1 MIAAIL
7 VPLLSFLAV
16 AGFVAYVGTRLGSL
30 FGVRR
35 RRYLY
40 LIAGAIILAALM
52 TSQLTAS
59 RDSLLVD
66 RAYLVS
72 GVLLGLLFYVFI
84 WLLVFELL
92 RPLLRIPARAAGV
105 AVLLLAAFTTGYGVW
120 NAYRFETRIID
131 VTVPKLARPIEVAVL
146 ADVHMG
152 GHRGKAY
159 LERVV
164 AAINAIDP
172 DIIVMPGDLAD
183 STAILKDENFA
194 PLARLKAPAYFA
206 TGNHDTY
213 IDEKRLIAIAQKQGV
228 HVLHNQVVSV
238 DGLQIAGLDYMN
250 ADDKA
255 FDLHPSPGKATIERT
270 LPKLGL
276 DPSRPSILIH
286 HSPVGIQYADQA
298 GVDLFIAGHTHDGGQ
313 IFPATLLAKWLFF
326 PYSNGLYRI
335 GKMQLF
341 VSPGIGTFMLPLR
354 VGTRNELTLLRLRP
368 ARRSSE
374 LTAAR
379 R

>member
-1 MIAAIL
+1 
-7 VPLLSFLAV
+7 LA
-16 AGFVAYVGTRLGSL
+16 
-30 FGVRR
+30 
-35 RRYLY
+35 
-40 LIAGAIILAALM
+40 
-52 TSQLTAS
+52 
-59 RDSLLVD
+59 
-66 RAYLVS
+66 
-72 GVLLGLLFYVFI
+72 
-84 WLLVFELL
+84 FELL
-92 RPLLRIPARAAGV
+92 RPLLRIPARSAGV
-105 AVLLLAAFTTGYGVW
+105 AVLLLATFTTGYGVW
-120 NAYRFETRIID
+120 NAYRFETRVID
-131 VTVPKLARPIEVAVL
+131 VAMPKLTRPIDVAVL
-146 ADVHMG
+146 ADVQMG

-164 AAINAIDP
+164 AATNATDP

-183 STAILKDENFA
+183 STAILEDENFA
-194 PLARLKAPAYFA
+194 PLARLKAPTYFA

-213 IDEKRLIAIAQKQGV
+213 IDEKRLIAIAQRQGV
-228 HVLHNQVVSV
+228 HVLHNEVVSV

-286 HSPVGIQYADQA
+286 HSPVGTQYADQA

-313 IFPATLLAKWLFF
+313 IFPATLLAKWLLF

-335 GKMQLF
+335 GNMQLF

-368 ARRSSE
+368 AR
-374 LTAAR
+374 
-379 R
+379 

>member
-7 VPLLSFLAV
+7 ALLVAFSVAV
-16 AGFVAYVGTRLGSL
+16 GFVAYVGTRLGSF
-30 FGVRR
+30 FGIRR
-35 RRYLY
+35 RHLS
-40 LIAGAIILAALM
+40 LVAGAIILAALT

-59 RDSLLVD
+59 QDSVLID

-92 RPLLRIPARAAGV
+92 RPLLRIPTRAAGV
-105 AVLLLAAFTTGYGVW
+105 AVLLLAASTTGYGVW

-131 VTVPKLARPIEVAVL
+131 VAVPKLARPVEVAVL
-146 ADVHMG
+146 ADVHLG
-152 GHRGKAY
+152 GHRGKTY

-164 AAINAIDP
+164 AATNAIAP
-172 DIIVMPGDLAD
+172 DIVVMPGDLAD
-183 STAILKDENFA
+183 SNAILKDENFA
-194 PLARLKAPAYFA
+194 PLARLKAPVYFA

-213 IDEKRLIAIAQKQGV
+213 IDQKRLIAIAQKQGV
-228 HVLHNQVVSV
+228 RVLRNEVVSV

-255 FDLHPSPGKATIERT
+255 FNLHPSPGKATIEST

-286 HSPVGIQYADQA
+286 HSPVGTQYADQA
-298 GVDLFIAGHTHDGGQ
+298 GVDLFIAGHTHGGGQ
-313 IFPATLLAKWLFF
+313 IFPATLLANRLVY
-326 PYSNGLYRI
+326 PYSSGLYRI
-335 GKMQLF
+335 GAMQLV
-341 VSPGIGTFMLPLR
+341 VSPGIGTFMSPLR
-354 VGTRNELTLLRLRP
+354 VGTRNEITLLRLRP
-368 ARRSSE
+368 AN
-374 LTAAR
+374 
-379 R
+379 

>member
-1 MIAAIL
+1 MIATVL
-7 VPLLSFLAV
+7 VPLLAFLVVVAV
-16 AGFVAYVGTRLGSL
+16 VAYVGTRLGSL
-30 FGVRR
+30 IGVRR
-35 RRYLY
+35 RLYFY
-40 LIAGAIILAALM
+40 LITGAIIVAALT

-59 RDSLLVD
+59 WDSVLID

-105 AVLLLAAFTTGYGVW
+105 AVLLLATFTTGYGVW
-120 NAYRFETRIID
+120 NAYRFETRTID
-131 VTVPKLARPIEVAVL
+131 VTVPQLVRPIEVAVL
-146 ADVHMG
+146 TDVHLG

-172 DIIVMPGDLAD
+172 DIVVISGDLAD
-183 STAILKDENFA
+183 SNAILKGENFA
-194 PLARLKAPAYFA
+194 PLARFKAPVYFA

-213 IDEKRLIAIAQKQGV
+213 IDEKRLIAIAQRQGV
-228 HVLHNQVVSV
+228 RVLHNEVVSV

-250 ADDKA
+250 AQDKA
-255 FDLHPSPGKATIERT
+255 FDLHPAPGKATIDRT

-286 HSPVGIQYADQA
+286 HSPVGIQYAEQA
-298 GVDLFIAGHTHDGGQ
+298 GVNLFIAGHTHDGGQ
-313 IFPATLLAKWLFF
+313 IFPATLLAKWLLY

-341 VSPGIGTFMLPLR
+341 VSPGVGTFMLPLR

-368 ARRSSE
+368 AR
-374 LTAAR
+374 
-379 R
+379 

>member
-35 RRYLY
+35 RLYLY
-40 LIAGAIILAALM
+40 LITGAIILAALM

-59 RDSLLVD
+59 WDSVLID

-72 GVLLGLLFYVFI
+72 GMLLGLLFYVFI

-105 AVLLLAAFTTGYGVW
+105 AVLLLATFTTGYGVW

-183 STAILKDENFA
+183 SNAILKDENFA

-213 IDEKRLIAIAQKQGV
+213 IDEKRLIATAQKQGV
-228 HVLHNQVVSV
+228 QVLHNEVVSV

-286 HSPVGIQYADQA
+286 HSPVGTQYADRA
-298 GVDLFIAGHTHDGGQ
+298 GVDLFIAGHTHGGGQ
-313 IFPATLLAKWLFF
+313 IFPATLLAKWLFH
-326 PYSNGLYRI
+326 PYSKGLYRI
-335 GKMQLF
+335 GKMQLS

-354 VGTRNELTLLRLRP
+354 VGTRNELMLLRLRP
-368 ARRSSE
+368 ARRDDPDYSS
-374 LTAAR
+374 A
-379 R
+379 